1 MNWGKSALFLWV
13 PFGLRNQLNNIDNIL
28 GGLGEFIH
36 AFQLL
41 STECQGW
48 SKELEG
54 LVSETIARSE
64 RQAMWT
70 LMLFHSK
77 RWDVKQTAPK
87 EVKQQQ
93 KGSLLTSPDEKT
105 WSWWKMKFGIPGRE
119 HYELPCSRR
128 VWIERSQCFQSC
140 RFKAGFFFFRERYQ
154 TVSSI
159 KINESQISCTQDMLS
174 IPSWHLLCK
183 EFHYWKSLA

>member
-1 MNWGKSALFLWV
+1 MNCGKSGLFLWV

-41 STECQGW
+41 STESQGG

-93 KGSLLTSPDEKT
+93 KGSLLTSADEKT
-105 WSWWKMKFGIPGRE
+105 WSWWKMKLESQEENIMNCLVAGESGLRE
-119 HYELPCSRR
+119 ANVFKVADLRR
-128 VWIERSQCFQSC
+128 D
-140 RFKAGFFFFRERYQ
+140 FFFF
-154 TVSSI
+154 
-159 KINESQISCTQDMLS
+159 
-174 IPSWHLLCK
+174 
-183 EFHYWKSLA
+183 